1 MNQGKFVIIIFQ
13 IKKISWIFSNVLVSM
28 PSYTLDLQ
36 IKFLIIKLM
45 RFNSSYIVVV
55 VICSS
60 IEHHNHDLCQIVE
73 SLHYVE
79 LCVIDGMVSCHVRYS
94 NCFSNK
100 VLSWVWARFS
110 SKFKLVALI
119 QLMGNNLFL
128 FCGFSHACMNKR
140 VRPFNPCT
148 SNRLSRSNIFN
159 SCILKNW
166 TICWYNLVKWG

>member
-1 MNQGKFVIIIFQ
+1 
-13 IKKISWIFSNVLVSM
+13 M

-36 IKFLIIKLM
+36 IRFLIIKLM
-45 RFNSSYIVVV
+45 RFNSSYIVVVV

-79 LCVIDGMVSCHVRYS
+79 LCVIDGMVSCFVRYS

-100 VLSWVWARFS
+100 VLSWVWACFS
-110 SKFKLVALI
+110 SKFKLIALI
-119 QLMGNNLFL
+119 QLMGNNYSF
-128 FCGFSHACMNKR
+128 FCGFSHAFMNKR

-148 SNRLSRSNIFN
+148 SNRLSRCNIFN
-159 SCILKNW
+159 SCI
-166 TICWYNLVKWG
+166 